1 MKQSKMTLIALVII
15 LIGLALCTIHIVYAD
30 NQNSKEASSND
41 LGFMQQSFD
50 TKQVE
55 HTSKT
60 KLTSYDKSGQQSDAT
75 GNLSDL
81 SGNLT
86 TNNST
91 GSNSLGNYSEIVG
104 GSETKIP
111 KGLGKKHSYTSWQSV
126 NSSNKDAFK
135 LVKKTGLHFDNE
147 GFAKIRGRYVVIC
160 TKVFGDVGDYVDFY
174 KENGTVIPCIIG
186 DIKNSSNKWGTSNG
200 KDVLD
205 FFVDRATW
213 YPVDEGGNQQ
223 LDSVSFKI
231 QEDDLEEICD
241 YFEKLT
247 EYFDNIQNNN
257 SKVTSIENIIKKLNT
272 IGNALE
278 TGNKQ
283 LTLVVMIVLCFIFYF
298 AFKFVFPIYV
308 IALAMFT
315 IYNVKLSSK
324 IYTTSLLRKVI
335 EDNISAIEQMYRDK
349 ALAQL
354 NQEKRELEESYKETK
369 NELENELSDTKNKL
383 ESILMS
389 AKERFTYDDD
399 KLRENQNNLLIV
411 NKNKKSEL
419 ERLKLQ
425 EKQKYDSLLKEL
437 EVTKQQFDQAAD
449 NLKNKYINFDKV
461 GDSYVMD
468 KDFLLDIDAV
478 TKKPKFFE
486 FNFGSNLFIYSDIT
500 DVINFIKLF
509 VVQVRARLKPS
520 CINMTIFDD
529 KFMGRDYLCFKETE
543 DDKYDNIMRLLI
555 NKEELKNY
563 VGELSELSITR
574 TTNIKREFN
583 NIIEYNNFMLS
594 QNSLPESYTFFF
606 VQDIV
611 LNTLL
616 ETTFRQ
622 ILLNGSDLG
631 IYPFVF
637 LSMENFSQGGND
649 AKELIK
655 YFDNIYTFDQDAT
668 HQYEGSNTILKRK
681 AKDFVLERILG
692 EES

>member
-1 MKQSKMTLIALVII
+1 MHKLNVDMNTDKKQQEVLSYDDLKIKLTNLQRDLAKCRENIENYERQSKHLEHEELNIKQSFERTLSEESNKELNQYVNNLSAPVANKVTELEDELLELEDRFKEEMSKFSKEDLTDYYYSESEMLEDVHKALAMLNERLIN
-15 LIGLALCTIHIVYAD
+15 LIGERF
-30 NQNSKEASSND
+30 QKE
-41 LGFMQQSFD
+41 L
-50 TKQVE
+50 
-55 HTSKT
+55 
-60 KLTSYDKSGQQSDAT
+60 
-75 GNLSDL
+75 
-81 SGNLT
+81 
-86 TNNST
+86 
-91 GSNSLGNYSEIVG
+91 
-104 GSETKIP
+104 
-111 KGLGKKHSYTSWQSV
+111 
-126 NSSNKDAFK
+126 
-135 LVKKTGLHFDNE
+135 
-147 GFAKIRGRYVVIC
+147 
-160 TKVFGDVGDYVDFY
+160 
-174 KENGTVIPCIIG
+174 
-186 DIKNSSNKWGTSNG
+186 
-200 KDVLD
+200 
-205 FFVDRATW
+205 
-213 YPVDEGGNQQ
+213 NQQ

-257 SKVTSIENIIKKLNT
+257 SKVTSIENIVKKLNT

-283 LTLVVMIVLCFIFYF
+283 LTLVVMLVLCFIFYF

>member
-1 MKQSKMTLIALVII
+1 MNTDKNQQEVLSYDDLKIKLTNLQRDLAKCRENIENYERQSKHLEHEELNIKQSFERTLSEESNKELNQYVNNLSAPVANKVTELEDELLELEDRFKEEMSKFSKEDLTDYYYSESEMLEDVHKALAMLNERLTN
-15 LIGLALCTIHIVYAD
+15 LIGERF
-30 NQNSKEASSND
+30 QKE
-41 LGFMQQSFD
+41 L
-50 TKQVE
+50 
-55 HTSKT
+55 
-60 KLTSYDKSGQQSDAT
+60 
-75 GNLSDL
+75 
-81 SGNLT
+81 
-86 TNNST
+86 
-91 GSNSLGNYSEIVG
+91 
-104 GSETKIP
+104 
-111 KGLGKKHSYTSWQSV
+111 
-126 NSSNKDAFK
+126 
-135 LVKKTGLHFDNE
+135 
-147 GFAKIRGRYVVIC
+147 
-160 TKVFGDVGDYVDFY
+160 
-174 KENGTVIPCIIG
+174 
-186 DIKNSSNKWGTSNG
+186 
-200 KDVLD
+200 
-205 FFVDRATW
+205 
-213 YPVDEGGNQQ
+213 NQQ

-529 KFMGRDYLCFKETE
+529 KFLGRDYLCFKETE

>member
-1 MKQSKMTLIALVII
+1 MHKLNVDMNTDKKQQEVLSYDDLKIKLTNLQRDLAKCRENIENYERQSKHLEHEELNIKQSFERTLSEESNKELNQYVNNLSAPVANKVTELEDELLELEDRFKEEMSKFSKEDLTDYYYSESEMLEDVHKALAMLNERLTN
-15 LIGLALCTIHIVYAD
+15 LIGERF
-30 NQNSKEASSND
+30 QKE
-41 LGFMQQSFD
+41 L
-50 TKQVE
+50 
-55 HTSKT
+55 
-60 KLTSYDKSGQQSDAT
+60 
-75 GNLSDL
+75 
-81 SGNLT
+81 
-86 TNNST
+86 
-91 GSNSLGNYSEIVG
+91 
-104 GSETKIP
+104 
-111 KGLGKKHSYTSWQSV
+111 
-126 NSSNKDAFK
+126 
-135 LVKKTGLHFDNE
+135 
-147 GFAKIRGRYVVIC
+147 
-160 TKVFGDVGDYVDFY
+160 
-174 KENGTVIPCIIG
+174 
-186 DIKNSSNKWGTSNG
+186 
-200 KDVLD
+200 
-205 FFVDRATW
+205 
-213 YPVDEGGNQQ
+213 NQQ

-257 SKVTSIENIIKKLNT
+257 SKVTSIENIVKKLNT

-283 LTLVVMIVLCFIFYF
+283 LTLVVMLVLCFIFYF

-335 EDNISAIEQMYRDK
+335 EDNISAIEQMYREK

>member
-1 MKQSKMTLIALVII
+1 MHKLNVDMNTDKKQQEVLSYDDLKIKLTNLQRDLAKCRENIENYERQSKHLEHEELNIKQSFERTLSEESNKELNQYVNNLSAPVANKVTELEDELLELEDRFKEEMSKLSKEDLTDYYYSESEMLEDVHKALAMLNERLTN
-15 LIGLALCTIHIVYAD
+15 LIGERF
-30 NQNSKEASSND
+30 QKE
-41 LGFMQQSFD
+41 L
-50 TKQVE
+50 
-55 HTSKT
+55 
-60 KLTSYDKSGQQSDAT
+60 
-75 GNLSDL
+75 
-81 SGNLT
+81 
-86 TNNST
+86 
-91 GSNSLGNYSEIVG
+91 
-104 GSETKIP
+104 
-111 KGLGKKHSYTSWQSV
+111 
-126 NSSNKDAFK
+126 
-135 LVKKTGLHFDNE
+135 
-147 GFAKIRGRYVVIC
+147 
-160 TKVFGDVGDYVDFY
+160 
-174 KENGTVIPCIIG
+174 
-186 DIKNSSNKWGTSNG
+186 
-200 KDVLD
+200 
-205 FFVDRATW
+205 
-213 YPVDEGGNQQ
+213 NQQ

-231 QEDDLEEICD
+231 QADDLEEICD

-257 SKVTSIENIIKKLNT
+257 SKVTSIENIVKKLNT

-283 LTLVVMIVLCFIFYF
+283 LTLVVMLVLCFIFYF

>member
-1 MKQSKMTLIALVII
+1 MNTDKKQQEVLSYDDLKIKLTNLQRDLAKCRENIENYERQSKHLEHEELNIKQSFERTLSEESNKELNQYVNNLSAPVANKVTELEDELLELEDRFKEEMSKFSKEDLTDYYYSESEMIEDVHKALAMLNERLTN
-15 LIGLALCTIHIVYAD
+15 LIGERF
-30 NQNSKEASSND
+30 QKE
-41 LGFMQQSFD
+41 L
-50 TKQVE
+50 
-55 HTSKT
+55 
-60 KLTSYDKSGQQSDAT
+60 
-75 GNLSDL
+75 
-81 SGNLT
+81 
-86 TNNST
+86 
-91 GSNSLGNYSEIVG
+91 
-104 GSETKIP
+104 
-111 KGLGKKHSYTSWQSV
+111 
-126 NSSNKDAFK
+126 
-135 LVKKTGLHFDNE
+135 
-147 GFAKIRGRYVVIC
+147 
-160 TKVFGDVGDYVDFY
+160 
-174 KENGTVIPCIIG
+174 
-186 DIKNSSNKWGTSNG
+186 
-200 KDVLD
+200 
-205 FFVDRATW
+205 
-213 YPVDEGGNQQ
+213 NQQ

-231 QEDDLEEICD
+231 QADDLEEICD

-257 SKVTSIENIIKKLNT
+257 SKVTSIENIVKKLNT

-283 LTLVVMIVLCFIFYF
+283 LTLVVMLVLCFIFYF

>member
-1 MKQSKMTLIALVII
+1 MNTDKKQQEVLSYDDLKIKLTNLQRDLAKCRENIENYERQSKHLEHEELNIKQSFERTLSEESNKELNQYVNNLSAPVANKVTELEDELLELEDRFKEEMSKFSKEDLTDYYYSESEMLEDVHKALAMLNERLTN
-15 LIGLALCTIHIVYAD
+15 LIGERF
-30 NQNSKEASSND
+30 QK
-41 LGFMQQSFD
+41 
-50 TKQVE
+50 
-55 HTSKT
+55 
-60 KLTSYDKSGQQSDAT
+60 KL
-75 GNLSDL
+75 
-81 SGNLT
+81 
-86 TNNST
+86 
-91 GSNSLGNYSEIVG
+91 
-104 GSETKIP
+104 
-111 KGLGKKHSYTSWQSV
+111 
-126 NSSNKDAFK
+126 
-135 LVKKTGLHFDNE
+135 
-147 GFAKIRGRYVVIC
+147 
-160 TKVFGDVGDYVDFY
+160 
-174 KENGTVIPCIIG
+174 
-186 DIKNSSNKWGTSNG
+186 
-200 KDVLD
+200 
-205 FFVDRATW
+205 
-213 YPVDEGGNQQ
+213 NQQ

-257 SKVTSIENIIKKLNT
+257 SKVTSIENIVKKLNT

-283 LTLVVMIVLCFIFYF
+283 LTLVVMLVLCFIFYF

-692 EES
+692 EEI

>member
-1 MKQSKMTLIALVII
+1 MNTDKKQQEVLSYDDLKIKLTNLQRDLAKCRENIENYERQSKHLEHEELNIKQSFERTLSEESNKELNQYVNNLSAPVANKVTELEDELLELEDRFKEEMSKFSKEDLTDYYYSESEMLEDVHKALAMLNERLTN
-15 LIGLALCTIHIVYAD
+15 LIGERF
-30 NQNSKEASSND
+30 QKE
-41 LGFMQQSFD
+41 L
-50 TKQVE
+50 
-55 HTSKT
+55 
-60 KLTSYDKSGQQSDAT
+60 
-75 GNLSDL
+75 
-81 SGNLT
+81 
-86 TNNST
+86 
-91 GSNSLGNYSEIVG
+91 
-104 GSETKIP
+104 
-111 KGLGKKHSYTSWQSV
+111 
-126 NSSNKDAFK
+126 
-135 LVKKTGLHFDNE
+135 
-147 GFAKIRGRYVVIC
+147 
-160 TKVFGDVGDYVDFY
+160 
-174 KENGTVIPCIIG
+174 
-186 DIKNSSNKWGTSNG
+186 
-200 KDVLD
+200 
-205 FFVDRATW
+205 
-213 YPVDEGGNQQ
+213 NQQ

-231 QEDDLEEICD
+231 QADDLEEICD

-257 SKVTSIENIIKKLNT
+257 SKVTSIENIVKKLNT

-283 LTLVVMIVLCFIFYF
+283 LTLVVMLVLCFIFYF

-478 TKKPKFFE
+478 TTK
-486 FNFGSNLFIYSDIT
+486 
-500 DVINFIKLF
+500 
-509 VVQVRARLKPS
+509 
-520 CINMTIFDD
+520 
-529 KFMGRDYLCFKETE
+529 
-543 DDKYDNIMRLLI
+543 
-555 NKEELKNY
+555 
-563 VGELSELSITR
+563 
-574 TTNIKREFN
+574 
-583 NIIEYNNFMLS
+583 
-594 QNSLPESYTFFF
+594 
-606 VQDIV
+606 
-611 LNTLL
+611 
-616 ETTFRQ
+616 
-622 ILLNGSDLG
+622 IL
-631 IYPFVF
+631 
-637 LSMENFSQGGND
+637 
-649 AKELIK
+649 
-655 YFDNIYTFDQDAT
+655 
-668 HQYEGSNTILKRK
+668 
-681 AKDFVLERILG
+681 
-692 EES
+692 

>member
-1 MKQSKMTLIALVII
+1 MNTDKKQQEVLSYDDLKIKLTNLQRDLAKCRENIENYERQSKHLEHEELNIKQSFERTLSEESNKELNQYVNNLSAPVANKVTELEDELLELEDRFKEEMSKFSKEDLTDYYYSESEMLEDVHKALAMLNERLTN
-15 LIGLALCTIHIVYAD
+15 LIGERF
-30 NQNSKEASSND
+30 QKE
-41 LGFMQQSFD
+41 L
-50 TKQVE
+50 
-55 HTSKT
+55 
-60 KLTSYDKSGQQSDAT
+60 
-75 GNLSDL
+75 
-81 SGNLT
+81 
-86 TNNST
+86 
-91 GSNSLGNYSEIVG
+91 
-104 GSETKIP
+104 
-111 KGLGKKHSYTSWQSV
+111 
-126 NSSNKDAFK
+126 
-135 LVKKTGLHFDNE
+135 
-147 GFAKIRGRYVVIC
+147 
-160 TKVFGDVGDYVDFY
+160 
-174 KENGTVIPCIIG
+174 
-186 DIKNSSNKWGTSNG
+186 
-200 KDVLD
+200 
-205 FFVDRATW
+205 
-213 YPVDEGGNQQ
+213 NQQ

-231 QEDDLEEICD
+231 QADDLEEICD

-257 SKVTSIENIIKKLNT
+257 SKVTSIENIVKKLNT

-283 LTLVVMIVLCFIFYF
+283 LTLVVMLVLCFIFYF

-308 IALAMFT
+308 IALSMFT

-425 EKQKYDSLLKEL
+425 EKQKYDSLLNEL

>member
-1 MKQSKMTLIALVII
+1 MHKLNVDMNTDKKQQEVLSYDDLKIKLTNLQRDLAKCRENIENYERQSKHLEHEELNIKQSFERTLSEESNKELNQYVNNLSAPVANKVTELEDELLELEDRFKEEMSKFSKEDLTDYYYSESEMLEDVHKALAMLNERLTN
-15 LIGLALCTIHIVYAD
+15 LIGERF
-30 NQNSKEASSND
+30 QKE
-41 LGFMQQSFD
+41 L
-50 TKQVE
+50 
-55 HTSKT
+55 
-60 KLTSYDKSGQQSDAT
+60 
-75 GNLSDL
+75 
-81 SGNLT
+81 
-86 TNNST
+86 
-91 GSNSLGNYSEIVG
+91 
-104 GSETKIP
+104 
-111 KGLGKKHSYTSWQSV
+111 
-126 NSSNKDAFK
+126 
-135 LVKKTGLHFDNE
+135 
-147 GFAKIRGRYVVIC
+147 
-160 TKVFGDVGDYVDFY
+160 
-174 KENGTVIPCIIG
+174 
-186 DIKNSSNKWGTSNG
+186 
-200 KDVLD
+200 
-205 FFVDRATW
+205 
-213 YPVDEGGNQQ
+213 NQQ

-257 SKVTSIENIIKKLNT
+257 SKVTSIENIVKKLNT

-283 LTLVVMIVLCFIFYF
+283 LTLVVMLVLCFIFYF

-500 DVINFIKLF
+500 DVINFVKLF

>member
-1 MKQSKMTLIALVII
+1 MNTDKKQQEVLSYDDLKIKLTNLQRDLAKCRENIENYERQSKHLEHEELNIKQSFERTLSEESNKELNQYVNNLSAPVANKVTELEDELLELEDRFKEEMSKFSKEDLTDYYYSESEMLEDVHKALAMLNERLTN
-15 LIGLALCTIHIVYAD
+15 LIGERF
-30 NQNSKEASSND
+30 QKE
-41 LGFMQQSFD
+41 L
-50 TKQVE
+50 
-55 HTSKT
+55 
-60 KLTSYDKSGQQSDAT
+60 
-75 GNLSDL
+75 
-81 SGNLT
+81 
-86 TNNST
+86 
-91 GSNSLGNYSEIVG
+91 
-104 GSETKIP
+104 
-111 KGLGKKHSYTSWQSV
+111 
-126 NSSNKDAFK
+126 
-135 LVKKTGLHFDNE
+135 
-147 GFAKIRGRYVVIC
+147 
-160 TKVFGDVGDYVDFY
+160 
-174 KENGTVIPCIIG
+174 
-186 DIKNSSNKWGTSNG
+186 
-200 KDVLD
+200 
-205 FFVDRATW
+205 
-213 YPVDEGGNQQ
+213 NQQ

-231 QEDDLEEICD
+231 QADDLEEICD

-257 SKVTSIENIIKKLNT
+257 SKVTSIENIVKKLNT

-283 LTLVVMIVLCFIFYF
+283 LTLVVMLVLCFIFYF

-425 EKQKYDSLLKEL
+425 EKQKYDSMLKEL

>member
-1 MKQSKMTLIALVII
+1 MNTDKNQQEVLSYDDLKIKLTNLQRDLAKCRENIENYERQSKHLEHEELNIKQSFERTLSEESNKELNQYVNNLSAPVANKVTELEDELLELEDRFKEEMSKFSKEDLTDYYYSESEMLEDVHKALAMLNERLTN
-15 LIGLALCTIHIVYAD
+15 LIGERF
-30 NQNSKEASSND
+30 QKE
-41 LGFMQQSFD
+41 L
-50 TKQVE
+50 
-55 HTSKT
+55 
-60 KLTSYDKSGQQSDAT
+60 
-75 GNLSDL
+75 
-81 SGNLT
+81 
-86 TNNST
+86 
-91 GSNSLGNYSEIVG
+91 
-104 GSETKIP
+104 
-111 KGLGKKHSYTSWQSV
+111 
-126 NSSNKDAFK
+126 
-135 LVKKTGLHFDNE
+135 
-147 GFAKIRGRYVVIC
+147 
-160 TKVFGDVGDYVDFY
+160 
-174 KENGTVIPCIIG
+174 
-186 DIKNSSNKWGTSNG
+186 
-200 KDVLD
+200 
-205 FFVDRATW
+205 
-213 YPVDEGGNQQ
+213 NQQ

-631 IYPFVF
+631 IYHFVF

>member
-1 MKQSKMTLIALVII
+1 MHKLNVDMNTDKKQQEVLSYDDLKIKLTNLQRDLAKCRENIENYERQSKHLEHEELNIKQSFERTLSEESNKELNQYVNNLSAPVAKKVTELEDELLELEDRFKEEMSKFSKEDLTDYYYSESEMLEDVHKALAMLNERLTN
-15 LIGLALCTIHIVYAD
+15 LIGERF
-30 NQNSKEASSND
+30 QKE
-41 LGFMQQSFD
+41 L
-50 TKQVE
+50 
-55 HTSKT
+55 
-60 KLTSYDKSGQQSDAT
+60 
-75 GNLSDL
+75 
-81 SGNLT
+81 
-86 TNNST
+86 
-91 GSNSLGNYSEIVG
+91 
-104 GSETKIP
+104 
-111 KGLGKKHSYTSWQSV
+111 
-126 NSSNKDAFK
+126 
-135 LVKKTGLHFDNE
+135 
-147 GFAKIRGRYVVIC
+147 
-160 TKVFGDVGDYVDFY
+160 
-174 KENGTVIPCIIG
+174 
-186 DIKNSSNKWGTSNG
+186 
-200 KDVLD
+200 
-205 FFVDRATW
+205 
-213 YPVDEGGNQQ
+213 NQQ

-231 QEDDLEEICD
+231 QADDLEEICD

-283 LTLVVMIVLCFIFYF
+283 LTLVVMLVLCFIFYF

-354 NQEKRELEESYKETK
+354 NQEKRELEESYKEIK

>member
-1 MKQSKMTLIALVII
+1 MNTDKKQQEVLSYDDLKIKLTNLQRDLAKCRENIENYERQSKHLEHEELNIKQSFERTLSEESNKELNQYVNNLSAPVANKVTELEDELLELEDRFKEEMSKFSKEDLTDYYYSESEMLEDIHKALAMLNERLIN
-15 LIGLALCTIHIVYAD
+15 LIGERF
-30 NQNSKEASSND
+30 QKE
-41 LGFMQQSFD
+41 L
-50 TKQVE
+50 
-55 HTSKT
+55 
-60 KLTSYDKSGQQSDAT
+60 
-75 GNLSDL
+75 
-81 SGNLT
+81 
-86 TNNST
+86 
-91 GSNSLGNYSEIVG
+91 
-104 GSETKIP
+104 
-111 KGLGKKHSYTSWQSV
+111 
-126 NSSNKDAFK
+126 
-135 LVKKTGLHFDNE
+135 
-147 GFAKIRGRYVVIC
+147 
-160 TKVFGDVGDYVDFY
+160 
-174 KENGTVIPCIIG
+174 
-186 DIKNSSNKWGTSNG
+186 
-200 KDVLD
+200 
-205 FFVDRATW
+205 
-213 YPVDEGGNQQ
+213 NQQ

-257 SKVTSIENIIKKLNT
+257 SKVTSIENIVKKLNT

-283 LTLVVMIVLCFIFYF
+283 LTLVVMLVLCFIFYF

-335 EDNISAIEQMYRDK
+335 EDNISAIEQMYREK

>member
-1 MKQSKMTLIALVII
+1 MNTDKKQQEVLSYDDLKIKLTNLQRDLAKCRENIENYERQSKHLEHEELNIKQSFERTLSEESNKELNQYVNNLSAPVANKVTELEDELLELEDRFKEEISKFSKEDLTDYYYSESEMLEDVHKALAMLNERLTN
-15 LIGLALCTIHIVYAD
+15 LIGERF
-30 NQNSKEASSND
+30 QKE
-41 LGFMQQSFD
+41 L
-50 TKQVE
+50 
-55 HTSKT
+55 
-60 KLTSYDKSGQQSDAT
+60 
-75 GNLSDL
+75 
-81 SGNLT
+81 
-86 TNNST
+86 
-91 GSNSLGNYSEIVG
+91 
-104 GSETKIP
+104 
-111 KGLGKKHSYTSWQSV
+111 
-126 NSSNKDAFK
+126 
-135 LVKKTGLHFDNE
+135 
-147 GFAKIRGRYVVIC
+147 
-160 TKVFGDVGDYVDFY
+160 
-174 KENGTVIPCIIG
+174 
-186 DIKNSSNKWGTSNG
+186 
-200 KDVLD
+200 
-205 FFVDRATW
+205 
-213 YPVDEGGNQQ
+213 NQQ

-257 SKVTSIENIIKKLNT
+257 SKVTSIENIVKKLNT

-283 LTLVVMIVLCFIFYF
+283 LTLVVMLVLCFIFYF

-468 KDFLLDIDAV
+468 KDFLLDIDVV

-692 EES
+692 EEI

>member
-1 MKQSKMTLIALVII
+1 MNTDKKQQEVLSYDDLKIKLTNLQRDLAKCRENIENYERQSKHLEHEELNIKQSFERTLSEESNKELNQYVNNLSAPVANKVTELEDELLELEDRFKEEMSKFSKEDLTDYYYSESEMLEDVHKALAMLNERLTN
-15 LIGLALCTIHIVYAD
+15 LIGERF
-30 NQNSKEASSND
+30 QKE
-41 LGFMQQSFD
+41 L
-50 TKQVE
+50 
-55 HTSKT
+55 
-60 KLTSYDKSGQQSDAT
+60 
-75 GNLSDL
+75 
-81 SGNLT
+81 
-86 TNNST
+86 
-91 GSNSLGNYSEIVG
+91 
-104 GSETKIP
+104 
-111 KGLGKKHSYTSWQSV
+111 
-126 NSSNKDAFK
+126 
-135 LVKKTGLHFDNE
+135 
-147 GFAKIRGRYVVIC
+147 
-160 TKVFGDVGDYVDFY
+160 
-174 KENGTVIPCIIG
+174 
-186 DIKNSSNKWGTSNG
+186 
-200 KDVLD
+200 
-205 FFVDRATW
+205 
-213 YPVDEGGNQQ
+213 NQQ

-231 QEDDLEEICD
+231 QADDLEEICD

-257 SKVTSIENIIKKLNT
+257 SKVTSIENIVKKLNT

-283 LTLVVMIVLCFIFYF
+283 LTLVVMLVLCFIFYF

-308 IALAMFT
+308 IALSMFT

>member
-1 MKQSKMTLIALVII
+1 MHKLNVDMNTDKKQQEVLSYDDLKIKLTNLQRDLAKCRENIENYERQSKHLEHEELNIKQSFERTLSEESNKELNQYVNNLSAPVANKVTELEDELLELEDRFKEEMSKFSKEDLTDYYYSESEMLEDVHKALAMLNERLTN
-15 LIGLALCTIHIVYAD
+15 LIGERF
-30 NQNSKEASSND
+30 QKE
-41 LGFMQQSFD
+41 L
-50 TKQVE
+50 
-55 HTSKT
+55 
-60 KLTSYDKSGQQSDAT
+60 
-75 GNLSDL
+75 
-81 SGNLT
+81 
-86 TNNST
+86 
-91 GSNSLGNYSEIVG
+91 
-104 GSETKIP
+104 
-111 KGLGKKHSYTSWQSV
+111 
-126 NSSNKDAFK
+126 
-135 LVKKTGLHFDNE
+135 
-147 GFAKIRGRYVVIC
+147 
-160 TKVFGDVGDYVDFY
+160 
-174 KENGTVIPCIIG
+174 
-186 DIKNSSNKWGTSNG
+186 
-200 KDVLD
+200 
-205 FFVDRATW
+205 
-213 YPVDEGGNQQ
+213 NQQ

-231 QEDDLEEICD
+231 QADDLEEICD

-257 SKVTSIENIIKKLNT
+257 SKVTSIENIVKKLNT

-283 LTLVVMIVLCFIFYF
+283 LTLVVMLVLCFIFYF

-692 EES
+692 EEN

>member
-1 MKQSKMTLIALVII
+1 MHKLNVDMNTDKKQQEVLSYDDLKIKLTNLQRDLAKCRENIENYERQSKHLEHEELNIKQSFERTLSEESNKELNQYVNNLSAPVANKVTELEDELLELEDSFKEEMSKLSKEDLTDYYYSESEMLEDVHKALAMLNERLTN
-15 LIGLALCTIHIVYAD
+15 LIGERF
-30 NQNSKEASSND
+30 QKE
-41 LGFMQQSFD
+41 L
-50 TKQVE
+50 
-55 HTSKT
+55 
-60 KLTSYDKSGQQSDAT
+60 
-75 GNLSDL
+75 
-81 SGNLT
+81 
-86 TNNST
+86 
-91 GSNSLGNYSEIVG
+91 
-104 GSETKIP
+104 
-111 KGLGKKHSYTSWQSV
+111 
-126 NSSNKDAFK
+126 
-135 LVKKTGLHFDNE
+135 
-147 GFAKIRGRYVVIC
+147 
-160 TKVFGDVGDYVDFY
+160 
-174 KENGTVIPCIIG
+174 
-186 DIKNSSNKWGTSNG
+186 
-200 KDVLD
+200 
-205 FFVDRATW
+205 
-213 YPVDEGGNQQ
+213 NQQ

-257 SKVTSIENIIKKLNT
+257 SKVTSIENIVKKLNT

-283 LTLVVMIVLCFIFYF
+283 LTLVVMLVLCFIFYF

-335 EDNISAIEQMYRDK
+335 EDNISAIEQMYREK

>member
-1 MKQSKMTLIALVII
+1 MNTDKKQQEVLSYDDLKIKLTNLQRDLAKCRENIENYERQSKHLEHEELNIKQSFERTLSEESNKELNQYVNNLSAPVANKVTELEDELLELEDRFKEEMSKFSKEDLTDYYYSESEMLEDVHKALAMLNERLTN
-15 LIGLALCTIHIVYAD
+15 LIGERF
-30 NQNSKEASSND
+30 QKE
-41 LGFMQQSFD
+41 L
-50 TKQVE
+50 
-55 HTSKT
+55 
-60 KLTSYDKSGQQSDAT
+60 
-75 GNLSDL
+75 
-81 SGNLT
+81 
-86 TNNST
+86 
-91 GSNSLGNYSEIVG
+91 
-104 GSETKIP
+104 
-111 KGLGKKHSYTSWQSV
+111 
-126 NSSNKDAFK
+126 
-135 LVKKTGLHFDNE
+135 
-147 GFAKIRGRYVVIC
+147 
-160 TKVFGDVGDYVDFY
+160 
-174 KENGTVIPCIIG
+174 
-186 DIKNSSNKWGTSNG
+186 
-200 KDVLD
+200 
-205 FFVDRATW
+205 
-213 YPVDEGGNQQ
+213 NQQ

-257 SKVTSIENIIKKLNT
+257 SKVTSIENIVKKLNT

-283 LTLVVMIVLCFIFYF
+283 LTLVVMLVLCFIFYF

-335 EDNISAIEQMYRDK
+335 EDNISAIEQMYREK

-631 IYPFVF
+631 IDPFVF

>member
-1 MKQSKMTLIALVII
+1 MHKLNVDMNTDKKQQEVLSYDDLKIKLTNLQRDLAKCRENIESYERQSKHLEHEELNIKQSFERTLSEESNKELNQYVNNLSAPVANKVTELEDELLELEDRFKEEMSKFSKEDLTDYYYSESEMLEDVHKALAMLNERLTN
-15 LIGLALCTIHIVYAD
+15 LIGERF
-30 NQNSKEASSND
+30 QKE
-41 LGFMQQSFD
+41 L
-50 TKQVE
+50 
-55 HTSKT
+55 
-60 KLTSYDKSGQQSDAT
+60 
-75 GNLSDL
+75 
-81 SGNLT
+81 
-86 TNNST
+86 
-91 GSNSLGNYSEIVG
+91 
-104 GSETKIP
+104 
-111 KGLGKKHSYTSWQSV
+111 
-126 NSSNKDAFK
+126 
-135 LVKKTGLHFDNE
+135 
-147 GFAKIRGRYVVIC
+147 
-160 TKVFGDVGDYVDFY
+160 
-174 KENGTVIPCIIG
+174 
-186 DIKNSSNKWGTSNG
+186 
-200 KDVLD
+200 
-205 FFVDRATW
+205 
-213 YPVDEGGNQQ
+213 NQQ

-231 QEDDLEEICD
+231 QADDLEEICD

-257 SKVTSIENIIKKLNT
+257 SKVTSIENIVKKLNT

-283 LTLVVMIVLCFIFYF
+283 LTLVVMLVLCFIFYF

-583 NIIEYNNFMLS
+583 NIIEYNNFMLL

-611 LNTLL
+611 LNILL

>member
-1 MKQSKMTLIALVII
+1 MNTDKKQQEVLSYDDLKIKLTNLQRDLAKCRENIENYERQSKHLEHEELNIKQSFERTLSEESNKELNQYVNNLSAPVANKVTELEDELLELEDRFKEEMSKFSKEDLTDYYYSESEMLEDVHKALAMLNERLTN
-15 LIGLALCTIHIVYAD
+15 LIGERF
-30 NQNSKEASSND
+30 QKE
-41 LGFMQQSFD
+41 L
-50 TKQVE
+50 
-55 HTSKT
+55 
-60 KLTSYDKSGQQSDAT
+60 
-75 GNLSDL
+75 
-81 SGNLT
+81 
-86 TNNST
+86 
-91 GSNSLGNYSEIVG
+91 
-104 GSETKIP
+104 
-111 KGLGKKHSYTSWQSV
+111 
-126 NSSNKDAFK
+126 
-135 LVKKTGLHFDNE
+135 
-147 GFAKIRGRYVVIC
+147 
-160 TKVFGDVGDYVDFY
+160 
-174 KENGTVIPCIIG
+174 
-186 DIKNSSNKWGTSNG
+186 
-200 KDVLD
+200 
-205 FFVDRATW
+205 
-213 YPVDEGGNQQ
+213 NQQ
-223 LDSVSFKI
+223 LDSVSFKL
-231 QEDDLEEICD
+231 QADDLEEICD

-257 SKVTSIENIIKKLNT
+257 SKVTSIENIVKKLNT

-283 LTLVVMIVLCFIFYF
+283 LTLVVMLVLCFIFYF

-389 AKERFTYDDD
+389 VKERFTYDDD

>member
-1 MKQSKMTLIALVII
+1 MNTDKKQQEVLSYDDLKIKLTNLQRDLAKCRENIENYERQSKHLEHEELNIKQSFERTLSEESNKELNQYVNNLSAPVANKVTELEDELLELEDRFKEEMSKFSKEDLTDYYYSESEMLEDVHKALAMLNERLTN
-15 LIGLALCTIHIVYAD
+15 LIGERF
-30 NQNSKEASSND
+30 QKE
-41 LGFMQQSFD
+41 L
-50 TKQVE
+50 
-55 HTSKT
+55 
-60 KLTSYDKSGQQSDAT
+60 
-75 GNLSDL
+75 
-81 SGNLT
+81 
-86 TNNST
+86 
-91 GSNSLGNYSEIVG
+91 
-104 GSETKIP
+104 
-111 KGLGKKHSYTSWQSV
+111 
-126 NSSNKDAFK
+126 
-135 LVKKTGLHFDNE
+135 
-147 GFAKIRGRYVVIC
+147 
-160 TKVFGDVGDYVDFY
+160 
-174 KENGTVIPCIIG
+174 
-186 DIKNSSNKWGTSNG
+186 
-200 KDVLD
+200 
-205 FFVDRATW
+205 
-213 YPVDEGGNQQ
+213 NQQ

-257 SKVTSIENIIKKLNT
+257 SKVTSIENIVKKLNT

-283 LTLVVMIVLCFIFYF
+283 LTLVVMLVLCFIFYF

-335 EDNISAIEQMYRDK
+335 EDNISAIEQMYREK

-637 LSMENFSQGGND
+637 LGMENFSQGGND

>member
-1 MKQSKMTLIALVII
+1 MHKLNVDMNTDKKQQEVLSYDDLKIKLTNLQRDLAKCRENIENYERQSKHLEHEELNIKQSFERTLSEESNKELNQYVNNLSAPVANKVTELEDELLELEDRFKEEMSKFSKEDLTDYYYSESEMLEDVHKALAMLNERLTN
-15 LIGLALCTIHIVYAD
+15 LIGERF
-30 NQNSKEASSND
+30 QKE
-41 LGFMQQSFD
+41 L
-50 TKQVE
+50 
-55 HTSKT
+55 
-60 KLTSYDKSGQQSDAT
+60 
-75 GNLSDL
+75 
-81 SGNLT
+81 
-86 TNNST
+86 
-91 GSNSLGNYSEIVG
+91 
-104 GSETKIP
+104 
-111 KGLGKKHSYTSWQSV
+111 
-126 NSSNKDAFK
+126 
-135 LVKKTGLHFDNE
+135 
-147 GFAKIRGRYVVIC
+147 
-160 TKVFGDVGDYVDFY
+160 
-174 KENGTVIPCIIG
+174 
-186 DIKNSSNKWGTSNG
+186 
-200 KDVLD
+200 
-205 FFVDRATW
+205 
-213 YPVDEGGNQQ
+213 NQQ

-231 QEDDLEEICD
+231 QADDLEEICD

-257 SKVTSIENIIKKLNT
+257 SKVTSIENIVKKLNT

-283 LTLVVMIVLCFIFYF
+283 LTLVVMLVLCFIFYF

-637 LSMENFSQGGND
+637 LSMENFSLGGND

>member
-1 MKQSKMTLIALVII
+1 MHKLNVDMNTDKNQQEVLSYDDLKIKLTNLQRDLAKCRENIENYERQSKHLEHEELNIKQSFERTLSEESNKELNQYVNNLSAPVANKVTELEDELLELEDRFKEEMSKFSKEDLTDYYYSESEMLEDVHKALAMLNERLTN
-15 LIGLALCTIHIVYAD
+15 LIGERF
-30 NQNSKEASSND
+30 QKE
-41 LGFMQQSFD
+41 L
-50 TKQVE
+50 
-55 HTSKT
+55 
-60 KLTSYDKSGQQSDAT
+60 
-75 GNLSDL
+75 
-81 SGNLT
+81 
-86 TNNST
+86 
-91 GSNSLGNYSEIVG
+91 
-104 GSETKIP
+104 
-111 KGLGKKHSYTSWQSV
+111 
-126 NSSNKDAFK
+126 
-135 LVKKTGLHFDNE
+135 
-147 GFAKIRGRYVVIC
+147 
-160 TKVFGDVGDYVDFY
+160 
-174 KENGTVIPCIIG
+174 
-186 DIKNSSNKWGTSNG
+186 
-200 KDVLD
+200 
-205 FFVDRATW
+205 
-213 YPVDEGGNQQ
+213 NQQ

-257 SKVTSIENIIKKLNT
+257 SKVTSIENIVKKLNT

-283 LTLVVMIVLCFIFYF
+283 LTLVVMLVLCFIFYF

>member
-1 MKQSKMTLIALVII
+1 MNTDKKQQEVLSYDDLKVKLTNLQRDLAKCRENIENYEHQSRHLEHEEFNIKQSFERTLSEESNKELNQYVNNLSAPVANKVTELEDELLELEDRFKEEMAKFSKEDLTDYYYSESEMLEDVHKALAMLNERLTN
-15 LIGLALCTIHIVYAD
+15 LIGERF
-30 NQNSKEASSND
+30 QKE
-41 LGFMQQSFD
+41 L
-50 TKQVE
+50 
-55 HTSKT
+55 
-60 KLTSYDKSGQQSDAT
+60 
-75 GNLSDL
+75 
-81 SGNLT
+81 
-86 TNNST
+86 
-91 GSNSLGNYSEIVG
+91 
-104 GSETKIP
+104 
-111 KGLGKKHSYTSWQSV
+111 
-126 NSSNKDAFK
+126 
-135 LVKKTGLHFDNE
+135 
-147 GFAKIRGRYVVIC
+147 
-160 TKVFGDVGDYVDFY
+160 
-174 KENGTVIPCIIG
+174 
-186 DIKNSSNKWGTSNG
+186 
-200 KDVLD
+200 
-205 FFVDRATW
+205 
-213 YPVDEGGNQQ
+213 NQQ

-257 SKVTSIENIIKKLNT
+257 SKVTSIENIVKKLNT

-283 LTLVVMIVLCFIFYF
+283 LTLVVMLVLCFIFYF

-437 EVTKQQFDQAAD
+437 EITKQQFDQAAD
-449 NLKNKYINFDKV
+449 NLKTKYINFDKV

-520 CINMTIFDD
+520 CINMTVFDD
-529 KFMGRDYLCFKETE
+529 KFMGRDYLCFRETE

-637 LSMENFSQGGND
+637 LSMESFSQGGND

>member
-1 MKQSKMTLIALVII
+1 MNTDKKQQEVLSYDDLKIKLTNLQRDLAKCRENIENYERQSKHLEHEELNIKQSFERTLSEESNKELNQYVNNLSAPVANKVTELEDELLELEDRFKEEMSKLSKEDLTDYYYSESEMLEDIHKALAMLNERLIN
-15 LIGLALCTIHIVYAD
+15 LIGERF
-30 NQNSKEASSND
+30 QKE
-41 LGFMQQSFD
+41 L
-50 TKQVE
+50 
-55 HTSKT
+55 
-60 KLTSYDKSGQQSDAT
+60 
-75 GNLSDL
+75 
-81 SGNLT
+81 
-86 TNNST
+86 
-91 GSNSLGNYSEIVG
+91 
-104 GSETKIP
+104 
-111 KGLGKKHSYTSWQSV
+111 
-126 NSSNKDAFK
+126 
-135 LVKKTGLHFDNE
+135 
-147 GFAKIRGRYVVIC
+147 
-160 TKVFGDVGDYVDFY
+160 
-174 KENGTVIPCIIG
+174 
-186 DIKNSSNKWGTSNG
+186 
-200 KDVLD
+200 
-205 FFVDRATW
+205 
-213 YPVDEGGNQQ
+213 NQQ

-257 SKVTSIENIIKKLNT
+257 SKVTSIENIVKKLNT

-283 LTLVVMIVLCFIFYF
+283 LTLVVMLVLCFIFYF

-335 EDNISAIEQMYRDK
+335 EDNISAIEQMYREK

-622 ILLNGSDLG
+622 ILLNGSNLG

>member
-1 MKQSKMTLIALVII
+1 MNTDKNQQEVLSYDDLKIKLTNLQRDLAKCRENIENYERQSKHLEHEELNIKQSFERTLSEESNKELNQYVNNLSAPVANKVTELEDELLELEDRFKEEMSKFSKEDLTDYYYSESEMLEDVHKALAMLNERLTN
-15 LIGLALCTIHIVYAD
+15 LIGERF
-30 NQNSKEASSND
+30 QKE
-41 LGFMQQSFD
+41 L
-50 TKQVE
+50 
-55 HTSKT
+55 
-60 KLTSYDKSGQQSDAT
+60 
-75 GNLSDL
+75 
-81 SGNLT
+81 
-86 TNNST
+86 
-91 GSNSLGNYSEIVG
+91 
-104 GSETKIP
+104 
-111 KGLGKKHSYTSWQSV
+111 
-126 NSSNKDAFK
+126 
-135 LVKKTGLHFDNE
+135 
-147 GFAKIRGRYVVIC
+147 
-160 TKVFGDVGDYVDFY
+160 
-174 KENGTVIPCIIG
+174 
-186 DIKNSSNKWGTSNG
+186 
-200 KDVLD
+200 
-205 FFVDRATW
+205 
-213 YPVDEGGNQQ
+213 NQQ

-437 EVTKQQFDQAAD
+437 EVTKQQFDQAVD
-449 NLKNKYINFDKV
+449 NLKNRYINFDKV

>member
-1 MKQSKMTLIALVII
+1 MNTDKNQQEVLSYDDLKIKLTNLQRDLAKCRENIENYERQSKHLEHEELNIKQSFERTLSEESNKELNQYVNNLSAPVANKVTELEDELLELEDRFKEEMSKFSKEDLTDYYYSESEMLEDVHKALAMLNERLTN
-15 LIGLALCTIHIVYAD
+15 LIGERF
-30 NQNSKEASSND
+30 QKE
-41 LGFMQQSFD
+41 L
-50 TKQVE
+50 
-55 HTSKT
+55 
-60 KLTSYDKSGQQSDAT
+60 
-75 GNLSDL
+75 
-81 SGNLT
+81 
-86 TNNST
+86 
-91 GSNSLGNYSEIVG
+91 
-104 GSETKIP
+104 
-111 KGLGKKHSYTSWQSV
+111 
-126 NSSNKDAFK
+126 
-135 LVKKTGLHFDNE
+135 
-147 GFAKIRGRYVVIC
+147 
-160 TKVFGDVGDYVDFY
+160 
-174 KENGTVIPCIIG
+174 
-186 DIKNSSNKWGTSNG
+186 
-200 KDVLD
+200 
-205 FFVDRATW
+205 
-213 YPVDEGGNQQ
+213 NQQ

-563 VGELSELSITR
+563 VRELSELSITR

>member
-1 MKQSKMTLIALVII
+1 MNTDKKQQEVLSYDDLKIKLTNLQRDLAKCRENIENYERQSKHLEHEELNIKQSFERTLSEESNKELNQYVNNLSAPVANKVTELEDELLELEDRFKEEMSKFSKEDLTDYYYSESEMLEDVHKALAMLNERLTN
-15 LIGLALCTIHIVYAD
+15 LIGERF
-30 NQNSKEASSND
+30 QKE
-41 LGFMQQSFD
+41 L
-50 TKQVE
+50 
-55 HTSKT
+55 
-60 KLTSYDKSGQQSDAT
+60 
-75 GNLSDL
+75 
-81 SGNLT
+81 
-86 TNNST
+86 
-91 GSNSLGNYSEIVG
+91 
-104 GSETKIP
+104 
-111 KGLGKKHSYTSWQSV
+111 
-126 NSSNKDAFK
+126 
-135 LVKKTGLHFDNE
+135 
-147 GFAKIRGRYVVIC
+147 
-160 TKVFGDVGDYVDFY
+160 
-174 KENGTVIPCIIG
+174 
-186 DIKNSSNKWGTSNG
+186 
-200 KDVLD
+200 
-205 FFVDRATW
+205 
-213 YPVDEGGNQQ
+213 NQQ
-223 LDSVSFKI
+223 LDYVSFKI
-231 QEDDLEEICD
+231 QADDLEEICD

-257 SKVTSIENIIKKLNT
+257 SKVTSIENIVKKLNT

-283 LTLVVMIVLCFIFYF
+283 LTLVVMLVLCFIFYF

-349 ALAQL
+349 ALSQL

>member
-1 MKQSKMTLIALVII
+1 MNTDKKQQEVLSYDDLKIKLTNLQRDLAKCRENIENYERQSKHLEHEELNIKQSFERTLSEESNKELNQYVNNLSAPVANKVTELEDELLELEDRFKEEMSKFSKEDLTDYYYSESEMLEDVHKALAMLNERLTN
-15 LIGLALCTIHIVYAD
+15 LIGERF
-30 NQNSKEASSND
+30 QKE
-41 LGFMQQSFD
+41 L
-50 TKQVE
+50 
-55 HTSKT
+55 
-60 KLTSYDKSGQQSDAT
+60 
-75 GNLSDL
+75 
-81 SGNLT
+81 
-86 TNNST
+86 
-91 GSNSLGNYSEIVG
+91 
-104 GSETKIP
+104 
-111 KGLGKKHSYTSWQSV
+111 
-126 NSSNKDAFK
+126 
-135 LVKKTGLHFDNE
+135 
-147 GFAKIRGRYVVIC
+147 
-160 TKVFGDVGDYVDFY
+160 
-174 KENGTVIPCIIG
+174 
-186 DIKNSSNKWGTSNG
+186 
-200 KDVLD
+200 
-205 FFVDRATW
+205 
-213 YPVDEGGNQQ
+213 NQQ

-231 QEDDLEEICD
+231 QADDLEEICD

-257 SKVTSIENIIKKLNT
+257 SKVTSIENIVKKLNT

-283 LTLVVMIVLCFIFYF
+283 LTLVVMLVLCFIFYF

-324 IYTTSLLRKVI
+324 IYTTSLLRKEI

-631 IYPFVF
+631 IYTFVF

>member
-1 MKQSKMTLIALVII
+1 MHKLNVDMNTDKKQQEVLSYDDLKIKLTNLQRDLAKCRENIENYERQSKHLEHEELNIKQSFERTLSEESNKELNQYVNNLSAPVANKVTELEDELLELEDRFKEEMSKFSKEDLTDYYYSESEMLEDVHKALAMLNERLTN
-15 LIGLALCTIHIVYAD
+15 LIGERF
-30 NQNSKEASSND
+30 QKE
-41 LGFMQQSFD
+41 L
-50 TKQVE
+50 
-55 HTSKT
+55 
-60 KLTSYDKSGQQSDAT
+60 
-75 GNLSDL
+75 
-81 SGNLT
+81 
-86 TNNST
+86 
-91 GSNSLGNYSEIVG
+91 
-104 GSETKIP
+104 
-111 KGLGKKHSYTSWQSV
+111 
-126 NSSNKDAFK
+126 
-135 LVKKTGLHFDNE
+135 
-147 GFAKIRGRYVVIC
+147 
-160 TKVFGDVGDYVDFY
+160 
-174 KENGTVIPCIIG
+174 
-186 DIKNSSNKWGTSNG
+186 
-200 KDVLD
+200 
-205 FFVDRATW
+205 
-213 YPVDEGGNQQ
+213 NQQ

-257 SKVTSIENIIKKLNT
+257 SKVTSIENIVKKLNT

-283 LTLVVMIVLCFIFYF
+283 LTLVVMLVLCFIFYF

-425 EKQKYDSLLKEL
+425 EKQKYDSLLKKL

-692 EES
+692 EEN

>member
-1 MKQSKMTLIALVII
+1 MNTDKKQQEVLSYDDLKIKLTNLQRDLAKCRENIENYERQSKHLEHEELNIKQSFERTLSEESNKKLNQYVNNLSAPVANKVTELEDELLELEDRFKEEMSKFSKEDLTDYYYSESEMLEDVHKALAMLNERLTN
-15 LIGLALCTIHIVYAD
+15 LIGERF
-30 NQNSKEASSND
+30 QKE
-41 LGFMQQSFD
+41 L
-50 TKQVE
+50 
-55 HTSKT
+55 
-60 KLTSYDKSGQQSDAT
+60 
-75 GNLSDL
+75 
-81 SGNLT
+81 
-86 TNNST
+86 
-91 GSNSLGNYSEIVG
+91 
-104 GSETKIP
+104 
-111 KGLGKKHSYTSWQSV
+111 
-126 NSSNKDAFK
+126 
-135 LVKKTGLHFDNE
+135 
-147 GFAKIRGRYVVIC
+147 
-160 TKVFGDVGDYVDFY
+160 
-174 KENGTVIPCIIG
+174 
-186 DIKNSSNKWGTSNG
+186 
-200 KDVLD
+200 
-205 FFVDRATW
+205 
-213 YPVDEGGNQQ
+213 NQQ

-257 SKVTSIENIIKKLNT
+257 SKVTSIENIVKKLNI

-283 LTLVVMIVLCFIFYF
+283 LTLVVMLVLCFIFYF

>member
-1 MKQSKMTLIALVII
+1 MHKLNVDMNTDKKQQEVLSYDDLKIKLTNLQRDLAKCIENIENYERQSKHLEHEELNIKQSFERTLSEESNKELNQYVNNLSAPVANKVTELEDELLELEDRFKEEMSKFSKEDLTDYYYSESEMLEDVHKALAMLNERLTN
-15 LIGLALCTIHIVYAD
+15 LIGERF
-30 NQNSKEASSND
+30 QKE
-41 LGFMQQSFD
+41 L
-50 TKQVE
+50 
-55 HTSKT
+55 
-60 KLTSYDKSGQQSDAT
+60 
-75 GNLSDL
+75 
-81 SGNLT
+81 
-86 TNNST
+86 
-91 GSNSLGNYSEIVG
+91 
-104 GSETKIP
+104 
-111 KGLGKKHSYTSWQSV
+111 
-126 NSSNKDAFK
+126 
-135 LVKKTGLHFDNE
+135 
-147 GFAKIRGRYVVIC
+147 
-160 TKVFGDVGDYVDFY
+160 
-174 KENGTVIPCIIG
+174 
-186 DIKNSSNKWGTSNG
+186 
-200 KDVLD
+200 
-205 FFVDRATW
+205 
-213 YPVDEGGNQQ
+213 NQQ

-231 QEDDLEEICD
+231 QADDLEEICD

-257 SKVTSIENIIKKLNT
+257 SKVTSIENIVKKLNT

-283 LTLVVMIVLCFIFYF
+283 LTLVVMLVLCFIFYF

-335 EDNISAIEQMYRDK
+335 EDNISAIEQMYREK

>member
-1 MKQSKMTLIALVII
+1 MNTDKKQQEVLSYDDLKIKLTNLQRDLAKCRENIENYERQSKHLEHEELNIKQSFERTLSEESNKELNQYVNNLSAPVANKVTELEDELLELEDRFKEEMSKFSKEDLTDYYYSESEMLEDVHKALAMLNERLTN
-15 LIGLALCTIHIVYAD
+15 LIGERF
-30 NQNSKEASSND
+30 QKE
-41 LGFMQQSFD
+41 L
-50 TKQVE
+50 
-55 HTSKT
+55 
-60 KLTSYDKSGQQSDAT
+60 
-75 GNLSDL
+75 
-81 SGNLT
+81 
-86 TNNST
+86 
-91 GSNSLGNYSEIVG
+91 
-104 GSETKIP
+104 
-111 KGLGKKHSYTSWQSV
+111 
-126 NSSNKDAFK
+126 
-135 LVKKTGLHFDNE
+135 
-147 GFAKIRGRYVVIC
+147 
-160 TKVFGDVGDYVDFY
+160 
-174 KENGTVIPCIIG
+174 
-186 DIKNSSNKWGTSNG
+186 
-200 KDVLD
+200 
-205 FFVDRATW
+205 
-213 YPVDEGGNQQ
+213 NQQ

-231 QEDDLEEICD
+231 QADDLEEICD

-283 LTLVVMIVLCFIFYF
+283 LTLVVMLVLCFIFYF

-315 IYNVKLSSK
+315 IYNVKFSSK

>member
-1 MKQSKMTLIALVII
+1 MNTDKNQQEVLSYDDLKIKLTNLQRDLAKCRENIENYERQSKHLEHEELNIKQSFERTLSEESNKELNQYVNNLSAPVANKVTELEDELLELEDRFKEEMSKFSKEDLTDYYYSESEMLEDVHKALAMLNERLTN
-15 LIGLALCTIHIVYAD
+15 LIGERF
-30 NQNSKEASSND
+30 QKE
-41 LGFMQQSFD
+41 L
-50 TKQVE
+50 
-55 HTSKT
+55 
-60 KLTSYDKSGQQSDAT
+60 
-75 GNLSDL
+75 
-81 SGNLT
+81 
-86 TNNST
+86 
-91 GSNSLGNYSEIVG
+91 
-104 GSETKIP
+104 
-111 KGLGKKHSYTSWQSV
+111 
-126 NSSNKDAFK
+126 
-135 LVKKTGLHFDNE
+135 
-147 GFAKIRGRYVVIC
+147 
-160 TKVFGDVGDYVDFY
+160 
-174 KENGTVIPCIIG
+174 
-186 DIKNSSNKWGTSNG
+186 
-200 KDVLD
+200 
-205 FFVDRATW
+205 
-213 YPVDEGGNQQ
+213 NQQ

-257 SKVTSIENIIKKLNT
+257 SKVTSIENIVKKLNT

-283 LTLVVMIVLCFIFYF
+283 LTLVVMLVLCFIFYF

>member
-1 MKQSKMTLIALVII
+1 MNTDKKQQEVLSYDDLKIKLTNLQRDLAKCRENIENYERQSKHLEHEELNIKQSFERTLSEESNKELNQYVNNLSAPVANKVTELEDELLELEDRFKEEMSKFSKEDLTDYYYSESEMLEDIHKALAMLNERLTN
-15 LIGLALCTIHIVYAD
+15 LIGERF
-30 NQNSKEASSND
+30 QK
-41 LGFMQQSFD
+41 
-50 TKQVE
+50 
-55 HTSKT
+55 
-60 KLTSYDKSGQQSDAT
+60 KL
-75 GNLSDL
+75 
-81 SGNLT
+81 
-86 TNNST
+86 
-91 GSNSLGNYSEIVG
+91 
-104 GSETKIP
+104 
-111 KGLGKKHSYTSWQSV
+111 
-126 NSSNKDAFK
+126 
-135 LVKKTGLHFDNE
+135 
-147 GFAKIRGRYVVIC
+147 
-160 TKVFGDVGDYVDFY
+160 
-174 KENGTVIPCIIG
+174 
-186 DIKNSSNKWGTSNG
+186 
-200 KDVLD
+200 
-205 FFVDRATW
+205 
-213 YPVDEGGNQQ
+213 NQQ

-257 SKVTSIENIIKKLNT
+257 SKVTSIENIVKKLNT

-283 LTLVVMIVLCFIFYF
+283 LTLVVMLVLCFIFYF

-692 EES
+692 EEI

>member
-1 MKQSKMTLIALVII
+1 MNTDKNQQEVLSYDDLKIKLTNLQRNLAKCRENIENYERQSKHLEHEELNIKQSFERTLSEESNKELNQYVNNLSAPVANKVTELEDELLELEDRFKEEMSKFSKEDLTDYYYSESEMLEDVHKALAMLNERLTN
-15 LIGLALCTIHIVYAD
+15 LIGERF
-30 NQNSKEASSND
+30 QKE
-41 LGFMQQSFD
+41 L
-50 TKQVE
+50 
-55 HTSKT
+55 
-60 KLTSYDKSGQQSDAT
+60 
-75 GNLSDL
+75 
-81 SGNLT
+81 
-86 TNNST
+86 
-91 GSNSLGNYSEIVG
+91 
-104 GSETKIP
+104 
-111 KGLGKKHSYTSWQSV
+111 
-126 NSSNKDAFK
+126 
-135 LVKKTGLHFDNE
+135 
-147 GFAKIRGRYVVIC
+147 
-160 TKVFGDVGDYVDFY
+160 
-174 KENGTVIPCIIG
+174 
-186 DIKNSSNKWGTSNG
+186 
-200 KDVLD
+200 
-205 FFVDRATW
+205 
-213 YPVDEGGNQQ
+213 NQQ

>member
-1 MKQSKMTLIALVII
+1 MNTDKNQQEVLSYDDLKIKLTNLQRDLAKCRENIENYERQSKHLEHEELNIKQSFERTLSEESNKELNQYVNNLSAPVANKVTELEDELLELEDRFKEEMSKFSKEDLTDYYYSESEMLEDVHKALAMLNERLTN
-15 LIGLALCTIHIVYAD
+15 LIGERF
-30 NQNSKEASSND
+30 QKE
-41 LGFMQQSFD
+41 L
-50 TKQVE
+50 
-55 HTSKT
+55 
-60 KLTSYDKSGQQSDAT
+60 
-75 GNLSDL
+75 
-81 SGNLT
+81 
-86 TNNST
+86 
-91 GSNSLGNYSEIVG
+91 
-104 GSETKIP
+104 
-111 KGLGKKHSYTSWQSV
+111 
-126 NSSNKDAFK
+126 
-135 LVKKTGLHFDNE
+135 
-147 GFAKIRGRYVVIC
+147 
-160 TKVFGDVGDYVDFY
+160 
-174 KENGTVIPCIIG
+174 
-186 DIKNSSNKWGTSNG
+186 
-200 KDVLD
+200 
-205 FFVDRATW
+205 
-213 YPVDEGGNQQ
+213 NQQ

-283 LTLVVMIVLCFIFYF
+283 LTLVVMLVLCFIFYF

-335 EDNISAIEQMYRDK
+335 EDNISAIEQMYREK

>member
-1 MKQSKMTLIALVII
+1 MNTDKKQQEVLSYDDLKIKLTNLQRDLAKCRENIENYERQSKHLEHEELNIKQSFERTLSEESNKELNQYVNNLSAPVANKVTELEDELLELEDRFKEEMSKFSKEDLTDYYYSESEMLEDVHKALAMLNERLTN
-15 LIGLALCTIHIVYAD
+15 LIGERF
-30 NQNSKEASSND
+30 QKE
-41 LGFMQQSFD
+41 L
-50 TKQVE
+50 
-55 HTSKT
+55 
-60 KLTSYDKSGQQSDAT
+60 
-75 GNLSDL
+75 
-81 SGNLT
+81 
-86 TNNST
+86 
-91 GSNSLGNYSEIVG
+91 
-104 GSETKIP
+104 
-111 KGLGKKHSYTSWQSV
+111 
-126 NSSNKDAFK
+126 
-135 LVKKTGLHFDNE
+135 
-147 GFAKIRGRYVVIC
+147 
-160 TKVFGDVGDYVDFY
+160 
-174 KENGTVIPCIIG
+174 
-186 DIKNSSNKWGTSNG
+186 
-200 KDVLD
+200 
-205 FFVDRATW
+205 
-213 YPVDEGGNQQ
+213 NQQ

-231 QEDDLEEICD
+231 QADDLEEICD

-257 SKVTSIENIIKKLNT
+257 SKVTSIENIVKKLNT

-283 LTLVVMIVLCFIFYF
+283 LTLVVMLVLCFIFYF

-606 VQDIV
+606 VQDII

>member
-1 MKQSKMTLIALVII
+1 MNTDKNQQEVLSYDDLKIKLTNLQRDLAKCRENIENYERQSKHLEHEELNIKQSFERTLSEESNKELNQYVNNLSAPVANKVTELEDELLELEDRFKEEMSKFSKEDLTDYYYSESEMLEDVHKALAMLNERLTN
-15 LIGLALCTIHIVYAD
+15 LIGERF
-30 NQNSKEASSND
+30 QKE
-41 LGFMQQSFD
+41 L
-50 TKQVE
+50 
-55 HTSKT
+55 
-60 KLTSYDKSGQQSDAT
+60 
-75 GNLSDL
+75 
-81 SGNLT
+81 
-86 TNNST
+86 
-91 GSNSLGNYSEIVG
+91 
-104 GSETKIP
+104 
-111 KGLGKKHSYTSWQSV
+111 
-126 NSSNKDAFK
+126 
-135 LVKKTGLHFDNE
+135 
-147 GFAKIRGRYVVIC
+147 
-160 TKVFGDVGDYVDFY
+160 
-174 KENGTVIPCIIG
+174 
-186 DIKNSSNKWGTSNG
+186 
-200 KDVLD
+200 
-205 FFVDRATW
+205 
-213 YPVDEGGNQQ
+213 NQQ

-692 EES
+692 EEI